1 MRLMGCSFSSM
12 KKKKK
17 KREGTADK
25 YSASTQPF
33 TPDRVAHLVARIR
46 TLVEPLCASEGL
58 ELVHV
63 EFQPEAG
70 GRILRLYIDKPGGV
84 TLDDCADVSHQVSD
98 LLDVSLDTIGSYSLE
113 ISSPGPERPL
123 GKEDDFERFKGSAV
137 RLKTNQPI
145 GGQKTFSGIL
155 CGMFEETVKI
165 TMNDQTVVI
174 PIGDIKKARLVN
186 HGEN

>member
-1 MRLMGCSFSSM
+1 M

-17 KREGTADK
+17 KHGGAAGK
-25 YSASTQPF
+25 KSAAVHPF
-33 TPDRVAHLVARIR
+33 TPERVAHIVTRIR
-46 TLVEPLCASEGL
+46 TLVEPVCVSEGL

-84 TLDDCADVSHQVSD
+84 TLDDCAEVSHQVSD

-123 GKEDDFERFKGSAV
+123 GKKDDFERFKGTAV
-137 RLKTNQPI
+137 RIKTYQPI
-145 GGQKTFSGIL
+145 AGQKNFSGLL
-155 CGMFEETVKI
+155 CGVSEETVKI
-165 TMNDQTVVI
+165 AMNDQTVAI
-174 PIGDIKKARLVN
+174 PIADIKKARLVS